1 MDIFE
6 YCSSSPEFMSGFK
19 IGFIIFGSIAI
30 LKFLLGIRYKPLKG
44 SGGFLTSIILGII
57 FAFGGDGKQ

>member
-6 YCSSSPEFMSGFK
+6 YFSQNPEFGNGFK
-19 IGFIIFGSIAI
+19 IGLIIFGSIAI
-30 LKFLLGIRYKPLKG
+30 LKFLLGIKYKPLKG
-44 SGGFLTSIILGII
+44 SGGLLASIIFGII